1 MQINKMKLLIG
12 GVQLRDGVSTIT
24 DILGRLLTRAGLHVM
39 AVERGFASTIYGAH
53 QYDPLVISPE
63 PPLSWGDAR
72 IDILVG
78 LEYDANPDSKVQP
91 NRDTLLRHA
100 GELRDSGVALY
111 DSSTGVVPTD
121 DLEHRGVRVFPIPA
135 RQIAQRDLKK
145 EVVKNVVMTG
155 ALFRLLEFDQD
166 ESRLRQL
173 LEERFAKRGQALV
186 DLNLEAARRGR
197 AAAEA
202 ILKERGWRDIGY
214 RLQPIVGSPPA
225 LYIGGNEALA
235 IAAIQAGVRFYA
247 GYPITPASSILEFM
261 EAHLPRYGGRAL
273 QGANER
279 ESIRAALGASAAGVL
294 SMVGTSGPGL
304 SLKVEEV
311 GVSGITETPLVIV
324 DAMRAGPSTGMPT
337 KPEQGDLWLVT
348 GGGHG
353 EIPRIVL
360 APSTIEECCSM
371 MRDAVRFSDRY
382 QCPVFF
388 LTDLNLSEGRA
399 TVRED
404 VFHRN
409 GQAPERHV
417 ATEKDVRG
425 AGTRYLRYRLTDS
438 GISPRLVPGT
448 RGTIAKVNSTEHD
461 EIGFVSTDRAT
472 RVAMMD
478 KRMHKMVEY
487 LQRDAK
493 PPQLYGTLGKGPILV
508 GWGSTKPVLLDARER
523 LRAEGVDA
531 AVVHFT
537 HLWPFPTHL
546 AKPLLDRGVP
556 VVVCEH
562 NYMGQFAALVQ
573 AHCLV
578 PTRRVLKY
586 NGRPLHPSEVVR
598 GVQEVTRNGAG
609 IVRLGGKEPVMV
621 EVMLDA

>member
-1 MQINKMKLLIG
+1 MRINSMKLLLG
-12 GVQLRDGVSTIT
+12 GVQLRDGVSTIA
-24 DILGRLLTRAGLHVM
+24 DIFGRLLTRSGLHVM
-39 AVERGFASTIYGAH
+39 GVERGFASTIYGAH

-63 PPLSWGDAR
+63 PPLSWGDAQ

-100 GELRDSGVALY
+100 GELRDGGVALY
-111 DSSTGVVPTD
+111 DSSTGPVPTD
-121 DLEHRGVRVFPIPA
+121 DLERRGVRVFPIPA

-166 ESRLRQL
+166 ESRLRRL
-173 LEERFAKRGQALV
+173 LEERFAKRGQGLV

-197 AAAEA
+197 AAAEG

-214 RLQPIVGSPPA
+214 RLQPAADSAPA
-225 LYIGGNEALA
+225 VYIGGNEALA
-235 IAAIQAGVRFYA
+235 IGAIQAGVRFYA

-304 SLKVEEV
+304 SLKVEEI

-371 MRDAVRFSDRY
+371 MREAVRLSDVY

-388 LTDLNLSEGRA
+388 MTDLNLSEGRA

-404 VFHRN
+404 AFRQN
-409 GQAPERHV
+409 GAAPERGLV
-417 ATEKDVRG
+417 TEQGVRG
-425 AGTRYLRYRLTDS
+425 ERYLRYRLLPGT

-448 RGTIAKVNSTEHD
+448 RGTITKVNSTEHD
-461 EIGFVSTDRAT
+461 ELGFVSTDRAT

-478 KRMHKMVEY
+478 KRMHKMLEY

-493 PPQLYGTLGKGPILV
+493 PPQVYGPLGKGPILV

-523 LRAEGVDA
+523 LRADGVEA

-537 HLWPFPTHL
+537 HLWPFPTNL

-562 NYMGQFAALVQ
+562 NYLGQFATLIQ
-573 AHCLV
+573 SHCV
-578 PTRRVLKY
+578 IPTRRVLKY

-609 IVRLGGKEPVMV
+609 TVRLGGKDPVMV